1 MNKYLLG
8 IIDIDILEIY
18 YYSNNILRRNDLF
31 MERNFNKGDIVKHFK
46 REKMTE
52 EQLKEEPNLYLYEI
66 IGIARHTENK
76 EEVVVYKPLY
86 QTEVMNGVDFV
97 VRPLEMFMSEVDRD
111 KYPNISQKYR
121 FELYKQ

>member
-1 MNKYLLG
+1 
-8 IIDIDILEIY
+8 
-18 YYSNNILRRNDLF
+18 

-76 EEVVVYKPLY
+76 EEVVVYKTLY

-121 FELYKQ
+121 FELYK

>member
-97 VRPLEMFMSEVDRD
+97 VRPLEMFMSEVDLD

>member
-1 MNKYLLG
+1 
-8 IIDIDILEIY
+8 
-18 YYSNNILRRNDLF
+18 

-66 IGIARHTENK
+66 IGIARYTENK

-97 VRPLEMFMSEVDRD
+97 VRPLDMFMSEVDRA
-111 KYPNISQKYR
+111 KYPNIAQKYR
-121 FELYKQ
+121 FELYK

>member
-76 EEVVVYKPLY
+76 EEVVVYKLLY

-97 VRPLEMFMSEVDRD
+97 VRPLEMFMSEVDHA
-111 KYPNISQKYR
+111 KYPNIAQKYR
-121 FELYKQ
+121 FELYK